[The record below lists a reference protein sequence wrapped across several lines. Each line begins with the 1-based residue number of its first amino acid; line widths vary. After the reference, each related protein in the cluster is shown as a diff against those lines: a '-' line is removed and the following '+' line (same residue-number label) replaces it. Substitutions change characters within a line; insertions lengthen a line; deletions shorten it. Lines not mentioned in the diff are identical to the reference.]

1 MIEYLKVLKKI
12 ETAKKNLYI
21 KQIKILFLCNFN
33 QLFLENYLNYFLLE
47 KNINVKFIN
56 SGFDQIDQTIIHS
69 KKKIDVDYLIVADD
83 LNTSHNFNYKE
94 FDNYLIR
101 LELRIN
107 HLNLIIDKNPKL
119 KVIYFNLVKKIDF
132 RNDFYNKINDKILN
146 FNHRINKKCLNEQ
159 MQIFDIQSITNLVG
173 LENFYD
179 EEKNYLAK
187 TLYSEYAL
195 NVISKELAKQ
205 IYVNEN
211 VRKKCLVLDLDNTL
225 WGGVLGEEGPFSIKL
240 GNSFQGEKFTKF
252 QKYIK
257 DLLNKGVILAIL
269 SKNNLDDV
277 RQCFKKNTNMILNF
291 SDFTSYRINWREKYL
306 NINEIALEL
315 NIGKDSIV
323 FFDDSK
329 FERDQM
335 KKMNP
340 EINVIDVP
348 NDVSNYIES
357 IEDTGYFLSQKIINE
372 DIKKKDQY
380 QIVTKFN
387 RSKAK
392 FKDTE
397 SFLKSLK
404 MKLRIS
410 KINNKNFDRCVQ
422 MSNKTNQFNLTNLRF
437 TQNSLKNYLK
447 KNKTISL
454 VGSLED
460 KFGNHGITSMLIARQ
475 SKKKYII
482 ESFLLSCRIF
492 GRKVENTLLVELIKK
507 IKNKTT
513 ILNGVFIK
521 SKKNQ
526 EFVNF
531 YIDNGFK
538 KKSNKI
544 FESKINKNNYKKNQL
559 FKIIY
564 EKN

>member
-56 SGFDQIDQTIIHS
+56 SGFDQIDQTLIHL
-69 KKKIDVDYLIVADD
+69 KKQIDVDFLIVADD
-83 LNTSHNFNYKE
+83 LNTRQNFNDKE
-94 FDNYLIR
+94 FDNYLKR
-101 LELRIN
+101 LDLRIN
-107 HLNLIIDKNPKL
+107 YLNLIIDKNPKL
-119 KVIYFNLVKKIDF
+119 KVIYFNLIKKIDF
-132 RNDFYNKINDKILN
+132 RNDFYNNINKKILN
-146 FNHRINKKCLNEQ
+146 FNHRINKKYLNEQ
-159 MQIFDIQSITNLVG
+159 MQILDIQSITNVVG

-179 EEKNYLAK
+179 EEKNFLAK

-205 IYVNEN
+205 IYVIQN

-257 DLLNKGVILAIL
+257 DLLNKGIILAIL

-277 RQCFKKNTNMILNF
+277 KQCFKKNTNMILNF

-306 NINEIALEL
+306 NMNEIVSEL

-392 FKDTE
+392 FKDIE

-404 MKLRIS
+404 MNLRIS

-482 ESFLLSCRIF
+482 DSFLLSCRIF

-513 ILNGVFIK
+513 ILDGVFIK

-526 EFVNF
+526 EFANF

-544 FESKINKNNYKKNQL
+544 FEKKINKNNYKKNQL
-559 FKIIY
+559 FKINY